1 MRTATNLL
9 PFWDILERFPL
20 RPRQKRVRVA
30 RFEVGGE
37 DLIGCPHVSECRQE
51 DTNMQQLRGR
61 RFFAGIGFIGAF
73 GGLLLSGLA
82 VAPSAQGANLQQVRM
97 QVMDLQGK
105 AEAAT
110 ERYNDARNRLSGV
123 QKELG
128 TLQAKAKRE
137 RKELNQILG
146 SVNDLARATYTS
158 GGIDSSLQVLLAED
172 PNEFLSQA
180 AALDQVQKGQAAAIR
195 STQTTRLRL
204 AQTEAALQDKEAA
217 AKRIRGEMG
226 SAKSEANSRLREA
239 QAVLSRLEASE
250 RRRIAQL
257 AANERAAALQAA
269 RAAAQAINAGG
280 STSGGGFSGSGRVAR
295 VIQFALSQVGDR
307 YVSAGSG
314 PSSWDCSG
322 LTSAAWRQA
331 GVSLTHYSRAQYSQ
345 TRRIPLSQAQPGD
358 LVFYFGSGARHVG
371 LYIGNGKMVHAANPS
386 SGVLVTNI
394 LGPWYNSRFSGIGRV
409 IG

>member
-1 MRTATNLL
+1 MR
-9 PFWDILERFPL
+9 
-20 RPRQKRVRVA
+20 Q
-30 RFEVGGE
+30 
-37 DLIGCPHVSECRQE
+37 S
-51 DTNMQQLRGR
+51 RGR
-61 RFFAGIGFIGAF
+61 QFFAGIGFTGAF
-73 GGLLLSGLA
+73 AGLLISGFV
-82 VAPSAQGANLQQVRM
+82 VAPTAQGANLQQVRM

-110 ERYNDARNRLSGV
+110 ERYNDARNRLGGI
-123 QKELG
+123 QKELV
-128 TLQAKAKRE
+128 TLQAKVKRE
-137 RKELNQILG
+137 RKELNQIMG

-158 GGIDSSLQVLLAED
+158 GGVDSSLQVLLAED

-204 AQTEAALQDKEAA
+204 AQTEAALQDKESA

-226 SAKSEANSRLREA
+226 DAKSEANSRLREA

-250 RRRIAQL
+250 RRRIAQM
-257 AANERAAALQAA
+257 AADERAAALVAA
-269 RAAAQAINAGG
+269 RAASQAISSGG

-295 VIQFALSQVGDR
+295 VIQYALSQVGDR
-307 YVSAGSG
+307 YVAAASG
-314 PSSWDCSG
+314 PSAFDCSG
-322 LTSAAWRQA
+322 LTMAAWRQA
-331 GVSLTHYSRAQYSQ
+331 GVSLPHYSRSQYSV

-358 LVFYFGSGARHVG
+358 LVFYFGSGAHHVG
-371 LYIGNGKMVHAANPS
+371 LYIGNGKMVHAANPG

-409 IG
+409 VG